1 MKKQLISYVTILAV
15 IILVILPGRKC
26 DAIPAF
32 ARKYQLSCQVCH
44 SPVMP
49 RLKGFGAEFASN
61 GFRMTEYEAPRYF
74 IPVGDDRLSLFR
86 ELPLAIRMD
95 GFAGY
100 NFNDAGTVDFE
111 SPFVLKILTGGELSD
126 KLSYYFYFLFNER
139 GTVAGV
145 EDAFLM
151 YHDLMNTG
159 INLYLGQFQASDP
172 LFKGELRYTLEPYKI
187 YGTKPGNSSADL
199 KYDRGA
205 IIEKD
210 FKTGTTVLGE
220 ILNGCGIGEAG
231 EEALFDKDKYKNFML
246 RINQTIGKSLTVGV
260 FGYTGK
266 ENLSDPALFIG
277 EITNKIQ
284 MFGPDIALN
293 FGEKLILN
301 MQYLR
306 RTDLQVFAPAG
317 GVTYDDVITQG
328 GFAEIIYSPK
338 GDNSKWYFT
347 GLVNWVDS
355 NLGALDYTSAT
366 LHAGYLL
373 RRNVRLVTE
382 YTQVIIPDSY
392 GKVNVG
398 FVSAF

>member
-1 MKKQLISYVTILAV
+1 MKRSSLYHVAIVAV
-15 IILVILPGRKC
+15 VLLGILPGRKC
-26 DAIPAF
+26 EAIPAF

-49 RLKGFGAEFASN
+49 RLKAFGDEFAGN
-61 GFRMTEYEAPRYF
+61 GFRMTEYDAPRYF
-74 IPVGDDRLSLFR
+74 IPVGDDKLSLLR

-95 GFAGY
+95 GFASY
-100 NFNDAGTVDFE
+100 NFNKQGTTDF
-111 SPFVLKILTGGELSD
+111 SGPFVLKILSGGELSD

-139 GTVAGV
+139 GTIAGV

-172 LFKGELRYTLEPYKI
+172 LFKGELRLTLEPYKI
-187 YGTKPGNSSADL
+187 YGTKPGNSKADL
-199 KYDRGA
+199 KYDRGT

-210 FKTGTTVLGE
+210 FKTGTTVIGE
-220 ILNGCGIGEAG
+220 VLNGNGISAASEGF
-231 EEALFDKDKYKNFML
+231 LFDNDKYKNFML
-246 RINQTIGKSLTVGV
+246 RINQSIGKSISVGV

-266 ENLSDPALFIG
+266 EYLSDPGFLFG
-277 EITNKIQ
+277 GITNKIQ
-284 MFGPDIALN
+284 MFGPDIAMD
-293 FGEKLILN
+293 FGEKFILN
-301 MQYLR
+301 VQYLR
-306 RTDLQVFAPAG
+306 RTDSQVFAPGG
-317 GVTYDDVITQG
+317 GVTYADVITQG
-328 GFAEIIYSPK
+328 GFAEAIYSPK

-382 YTQVIIPDSY
+382 YTQVVVPDSY
-392 GKVNVG
+392 GKVSVG